1 MAVSIAKASVYL
13 EELLNCIE
21 NIYWEANDIPSK
33 DVCFNLIRL
42 LHSEITEL
50 NKVSVQDHHY
60 DYEIIAY
67 PPTTVIEA
75 VEDLQS
81 HLKNM
86 VLRTQ
91 TRVQVMPLLENR
103 HEYF

>member
-13 EELLNCIE
+13 DELLSCIE

-42 LHSEITEL
+42 LQSELTEL

-75 VEDLQS
+75 VEALQS

-103 HEYF
+103 NDYF